1 MKKALFF
8 LLAYF
13 ATTHVM
19 AADDVILFPANGA
32 TDVCPDTRLT
42 ITFPEEVTLGNKGM
56 IRVFDCETGRLVDQL
71 DMSIPPG
78 PTESQPRN
86 PDAVY
91 TPVPYQYLSQNIT
104 NRNTKAGTPSGAAQ
118 KDRSIGKYQLSIIGG
133 FSDGFHF

>member
-56 IRVFDCETGRLVDQL
+56 IRVFDCETL
-71 DMSIPPG
+71 MPSIHPFLISICRRISPIAT
-78 PTESQPRN
+78 PKLAHRREQPRKIE
-86 PDAVY
+86 A
-91 TPVPYQYLSQNIT
+91 SENI
-104 NRNTKAGTPSGAAQ
+104 NFQSSVVLVMA
-118 KDRSIGKYQLSIIGG
+118 SISILL
-133 FSDGFHF
+133 